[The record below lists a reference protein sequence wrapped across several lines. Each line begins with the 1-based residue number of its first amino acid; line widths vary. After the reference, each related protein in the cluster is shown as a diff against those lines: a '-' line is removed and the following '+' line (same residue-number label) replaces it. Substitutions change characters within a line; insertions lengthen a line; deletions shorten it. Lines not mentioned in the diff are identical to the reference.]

1 MISGE
6 THSVLRRMRGTPLIR
21 QALAWVV
28 LVIVLSGCASTQVGA
43 AAPCTAARTAAGTGA
58 VTAAVVGGAAAS
70 TGASAGLLS
79 DAGAFKWWDSAGSGT
94 WIGAV
99 AGVGL
104 GLIVGAG
111 VGIYTYFKQKQEQP
125 SCQSVGQEAGPKLVE
140 PPKDALPDYISIPQE
155 D

>member
-1 MISGE
+1 
-6 THSVLRRMRGTPLIR
+6 MRLIFRGTAHEGTPLIR

-99 AGVGL
+99 AGAGL

-111 VGIYTYFKQKQEQP
+111 VGIYTYFKQKQDQP
-125 SCQSVGQEAGPKLVE
+125 SCQSAAQEDGPKLVE
-140 PPKDALPDYISIPQE
+140 PPKDALPDFINIPQE